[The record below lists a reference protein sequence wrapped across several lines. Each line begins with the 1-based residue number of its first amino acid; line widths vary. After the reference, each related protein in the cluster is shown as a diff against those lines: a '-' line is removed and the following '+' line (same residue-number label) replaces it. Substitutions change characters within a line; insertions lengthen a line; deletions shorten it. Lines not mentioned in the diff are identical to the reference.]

1 MKQLTRSVLAMAL
14 LCGLSGA
21 NAAPRP
27 GDATGA
33 ERLPVKPGGPIAV
46 EYRAAAEP
54 SVGTPLEIAIT
65 ARVEA
70 RVGNVTI
77 ETNPSMPRAVLVTEP
92 EAVVA
97 GADGLYSWT
106 ITVVPLA
113 ADAGYLSVVVS
124 GQVEGLAQARSV
136 TIPLA
141 SGAAESAAPLP
152 QPADG
157 EALIALP
164 VQESP

>member
-1 MKQLTRSVLAMAL
+1 
-14 LCGLSGA
+14 
-21 NAAPRP
+21 
-27 GDATGA
+27 
-33 ERLPVKPGGPIAV
+33 
-46 EYRAAAEP
+46 
-54 SVGTPLEIAIT
+54 
-65 ARVEA
+65 
-70 RVGNVTI
+70 
-77 ETNPSMPRAVLVTEP
+77 MPRAVLVTEP